1 MEATMSLRCS
11 TYAREDE
18 AREALHALESAGVP
32 SSDIALLMGR
42 SMTHD
47 VRREPVGGFA
57 GPVAPEDPFGKYA
70 GHARRRR
77 QASGGWAGDPDAQR
91 QGTFGDVDLG
101 VQAIYER
108 GPSRSVLS
116 SEDEIRQLLRDCE
129 LPYGA
134 IDEVIEELHRGRAV
148 VVTETHDAA

>member
-11 TYAREDE
+11 TYGREDE
-18 AREALHALESAGVP
+18 ARDALRALESAGVP
-32 SSDIALLMGR
+32 SSDIALLTGR
-42 SMTHD
+42 PMHD

-70 GHARRRR
+70 GHARLRRR
-77 QASGGWAGDPDAQR
+77 ASGGWAGDPDSQR

-101 VQAIYER
+101 IQANYER
-108 GPSRSVLS
+108 GPRRSVLN

-129 LPYGA
+129 LPGGA
-134 IDEVIEELHRGRAV
+134 IDEVVEELHRGHAV
-148 VVTETHDAA
+148 LVTERHDPAA